1 MQVEWILSLTQLPAY
16 LALPQSWLGRFALFV
31 AWVLSALFVGWIAY
45 RWRQYPSRWRGEAVG
60 MILLASLASALTTFF
75 VGIRLT
81 TSSAL
86 PPPGLPIQAASA
98 AGMVFAALPWMVVA
112 GLYGILPAM
121 MVAAISGV
129 LLMVWSTHSVFT
141 PLEYLFYAAFFSA
154 MVHQRYRT
162 LFYRWLRHPLIAA
175 GLVSV
180 VTPLIFL
187 LTRIWLVDGSLA
199 VRLDYVLT
207 NLSHSTLATAIMLWI
222 GGVAAEGVFLLAPK
236 RWGNPLPLVPSPS
249 ERSLSARFIYLFLPL
264 ILLLTVFLMG
274 VVWRVAESAARRM
287 ITDRLQGM
295 AQLTADSIPYFLE
308 TGQNMIQR
316 VAQDP
321 RLISGLPTELD
332 GYLQEHL
339 RAVPFFT
346 QFYILNQEGESIA
359 GYPQSDYNRAGA
371 LVAEQMGIRLALGGV
386 PFQTYSAPPQSGE
399 DAAQISF
406 IAALR
411 DEQGGTQRVLI
422 GRTSLRDN
430 PMTQSLLSILREMT
444 KYEGE
449 GILLDENGLILFHPQ
464 AARLLEPYSGSTDVR
479 QTLFDET
486 AADGTRRLVY
496 IQAARG
502 RPWMVV
508 LSLPARQAQQ
518 IAINIAAPIL
528 IAMFLLGGGAILYFN
543 YNINKITA
551 SLQLLAEQATSIA
564 QGRLDKPLEAKGED
578 EEGRL
583 RAAFES
589 MRLSLKAR
597 LEELN
602 RLLWVSQGVASS
614 LELNQAIRPVLEAAL
629 SLGAAAVRV
638 VLNPGA
644 LPGLDA
650 EENRPTVFADGH
662 AAQLYADLDEQI
674 LSVCRQQERILLS
687 HPFRPRLLTY
697 PPNVPVPESLC
708 AVALKLENEMVGAL
722 WLAFDLPHPFSE
734 EELRFITTLAG
745 QTALAVANARH
756 FLTAEIGR
764 QRLEAILTATP
775 DPIIVTDPK
784 GRVSLANPAALRA
797 FSSPKERL
805 LSPDQI
811 RLPQELSDL
820 MRAATDSPRAIEVP
834 LPDGKIYSA
843 TASTVFAEGRPV
855 NRVCLLR
862 DITHFK
868 ELDALKS
875 EFVANVSH
883 DLRSPLTLMRGYA
896 TMLEMAGSLNEHQ
909 LGYVQKI
916 ILSVEN
922 MTRLVNNLLDL
933 GRIEAGVGLQLE
945 LVSPK
950 DLVEKAVNDVQLQ
963 ATQKRLHLSA
973 DLPAEGLPLIE
984 ADAALVN
991 QALHNLL
998 DNAIKFTEAGGKVQV
1013 GAWVKDNQMIFAVR
1027 DTGIGIAP
1035 LDQPRLFDKF
1045 FRVKRPG
1052 AKGSGSG
1059 LGLAIVKSVAERHQG
1074 RAWVESQ
1081 LGRGSTFYISLPI
1094 RQPRENQPAG
1104 GNSGGSAAAA
1114 SGSMGN

>member
-1 MQVEWILSLTQLPAY
+1 MQVEWMLALTELPAY
-16 LALPQSWLGRFALFV
+16 LALPVSWLGRFALFL
-31 AWVLSALFVGWIAY
+31 AWVLSALLVGWIVYA
-45 RWRQYPSRWRGEAVG
+45 WRRYPSRWHGEALG
-60 MILLASLASALTTFF
+60 MILLASAASALTTFF
-75 VGIRLT
+75 VGVRLT
-81 TSSAL
+81 ATEAL
-86 PPPGLPIQAASA
+86 PPPGLPIQASSA
-98 AGMVFAALPWMVVA
+98 ALMVFSALPWMVVA
-112 GLYGILPAM
+112 GFYGLFPALI
-121 MVAAISGV
+121 VAGISGL
-129 LLMVWSTHSVFT
+129 LLMIWSTHSLFT
-141 PLEYLFYAAFFSA
+141 ILEYLFYAAFFSA
-154 MVHQRYRT
+154 MIHQRYRT
-162 LFYRWLRHPLIAA
+162 LFYRWLRHPLIASVM
-175 GLVSV
+175 VSA

-199 VRLDYVLT
+199 VRLDYTLT
-207 NLSHSTLATAIMLWI
+207 NLYHTTLASAGMLWI
-222 GGVAAEGVFLLAPK
+222 GGAVAEVAFLLTPK
-236 RWGNPLPLVPSPS
+236 RWGNPAPLVPSPS
-249 ERSLSARFIYLFLPL
+249 ERSLSARFIYLFMPL

-274 VVWRVAESAARRM
+274 IVWRVAESAARRM
-287 ITDRLQGM
+287 LTDRLQGI
-295 AQLTADSIPYFLE
+295 AQLTTDSIPYFLE
-308 TGQNMIQR
+308 SGQNMIQR
-316 VAQDP
+316 VAQDQ
-321 RLISGLPTELD
+321 RLISGSPTEID

-339 RAVPFFT
+339 RIVPFFT
-346 QFYILNQEGESIA
+346 QFYVLNQQGESIA
-359 GYPQSDYNRAGA
+359 GYPQGDYNRAGA

-386 PFQTYSAPPQSGE
+386 PFQSYSAPPQGGE

-411 DEQGGTQRVLI
+411 DGQGITQRVLV

-430 PMTQSLLSILREMT
+430 PMTQSLLSILREMAR
-444 KYEGE
+444 YEGE
-449 GILLDENGLILFHPQ
+449 GILLDENGLILYHPQ
-464 AARLLEPYSGSTDVR
+464 ATRLLEPYSGRTDLR
-479 QTLFDET
+479 ETLFDET

-496 IQAARG
+496 VKSARG
-502 RPWMVV
+502 RPWTVI

-518 IAINIAAPIL
+518 LAINIAAPIL

-543 YNINKITA
+543 YNLSKITS
-551 SLQLLAEQATSIA
+551 SLRVLAEQATSIS
-564 QGRLDKPLEAKGED
+564 QGRLDKPIEAKGED

-583 RAAFES
+583 RAAFET

-597 LEELN
+597 LDELN

-614 LELNQAIRPVLEAAL
+614 LELSQAIRPVLEAAL
-629 SLGAAAVRV
+629 SLGAASVRV
-638 VLNPGA
+638 VLSPGA
-644 LPGLDA
+644 LPGLDV

-662 AAQLYADLDEQI
+662 AAQLYADLDEQV
-674 LSVCRQQERILLS
+674 LSVCRQQERLLLS

-708 AVALKLENEMVGAL
+708 AIALKLENEIVGAL
-722 WLAFDLPHPFSE
+722 WLAFDLPHTFSE
-734 EELRFITTLAG
+734 EELRFMTTLAG
-745 QTALAVANARH
+745 QAALAVANARH

-764 QRLEAILTATP
+764 KRLEAILTSTP
-775 DPIIVTDPK
+775 DPILVTDPK

-797 FSSPKERL
+797 FSSPKEL
-805 LSPDQI
+805 MLSPEQI

-820 MRAATDSPRAIEVP
+820 MHAVAESPRAIEVT

-933 GRIEAGVGLQLE
+933 GRIEAGVALQLE
-945 LVSPK
+945 LVAPK
-950 DLVEKAVNDVQLQ
+950 ELVEKAVNDVQLQ
-963 ATQKRLHLSA
+963 ATQKRIQLST
-973 DLPAEGLPLIE
+973 DLPVEGLPLIE
-984 ADAALVN
+984 VDAALLN

-1013 GAWVKDNQMIFAVR
+1013 SARLKENQIVFAVR

-1052 AKGSGSG
+1052 TKSSGSG
-1059 LGLAIVKSVAERHQG
+1059 LGLAIVKSVAERHHG

-1094 RQPRENQPAG
+1094 RQPRETQPPMG
-1104 GNSGGSAAAA
+1104 DSGRVEVVA
-1114 SGSMGN
+1114 SG